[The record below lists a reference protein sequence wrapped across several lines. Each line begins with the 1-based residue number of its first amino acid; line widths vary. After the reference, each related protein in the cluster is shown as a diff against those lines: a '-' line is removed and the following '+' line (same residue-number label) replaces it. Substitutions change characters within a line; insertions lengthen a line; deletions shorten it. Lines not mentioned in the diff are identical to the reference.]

1 MIEEIDTRDDDL
13 MIKYLVQKS
22 LPLFSLWE
30 SHLQLPGAKLLDV
43 YLAKIN
49 SKDESTRE
57 VTFYKKELEE
67 ILGRE
72 RINASEL
79 KPVLNSLMDKYSIA
93 EIANGKKQYV
103 LINLFELCRMEYD
116 ENGVTFIRMKC
127 SETAKKYFFNIE
139 ALKYRKYDLKEI
151 APLKSIYTYN
161 MFLIL
166 QLYRWNKS
174 VKLTLNKF
182 REMLGVVK
190 SKEIDPKNKDKNA
203 FQEFK
208 RFNDLVLKVVQQ
220 ELAERINYKF
230 DYEPIKIGNKVVSI
244 RLDLSHLPKQGGKE
258 TTITYYQSSNKA
270 TSNKQTLPPPS
281 NPNPSCQEAT
291 KAKNEKSV
299 ETKKWNRKE
308 KPIETKHFARKNKP
322 IAAFEYKKLD
332 FDIRK
337 LINRREDESFD
348 DCDEFKEKLRV

>member
-30 SHLQLPGAKLLDV
+30 SHLTLPGAKLVDV
-43 YLAKIN
+43 YIAKIN
-49 SKDESTRE
+49 SHDESTRE

-67 ILGRE
+67 ILERE

-79 KPVLNSLMDKYSIA
+79 KPVLEHLMDKFAIA
-93 EIANGKKQYV
+93 EIVNGKKQYV

-139 ALKYRKYDLKEI
+139 ALKYRKYNLKEI

-166 QLYRWNKS
+166 QLYRWNKHF
-174 VKLTLNKF
+174 KLTLSKL
-182 REMLGVVK
+182 RERLGVVK
-190 SKEIDPKNKDKNA
+190 SKEVDPKNKDKNV

-208 RFNDLVLKVVQQ
+208 RLNDQVLKVTQE
-220 ELAERINYKF
+220 ELAERVDFKF
-230 DYEPIKIGNKVVSI
+230 TYELVKTGKNVASVIFH
-244 RLDLSHLPKQGGKE
+244 LDLPEQENKKPTKQ
-258 TTITYYQSSNKA
+258 KA
-270 TSNKQTLPPPS
+270 KVANNKQTLPPPS
-281 NPNPSCQEAT
+281 NPNPSCQEET

-299 ETKKWNRKE
+299 ETKKWNRKG
-308 KPIETKHFARKNKP
+308 RP
-322 IAAFEYKKLD
+322 IAEFENKKLD
-332 FDIRK
+332 FDIGR
-337 LINRREDESFD
+337 LILNRRQDENFN

>member
-30 SHLQLPGAKLLDV
+30 SHLTLPGAKLVDV
-43 YLAKIN
+43 YIAKIN
-49 SKDESTRE
+49 SHDESTRE

-67 ILGRE
+67 ILERE

-79 KPVLNSLMDKYSIA
+79 KPVLEHLMDKFAIA
-93 EIANGKKQYV
+93 EIVNGKKQYV
-103 LINLFELCRMEYD
+103 LINLFELCKMEYD
-116 ENGVTFIRMKC
+116 ENGVTYIRMKC

-139 ALKYRKYDLKEI
+139 ALKYRKYNLKEI

-166 QLYRWNKS
+166 QLYRWNKHF
-174 VKLTLNKF
+174 KLTLSKL
-182 REMLGVVK
+182 RERLGVVK
-190 SKEIDPKNKDKNA
+190 SKEVDPKNKDKNV

-208 RFNDLVLKVVQQ
+208 RLNDQVLKVTQE
-220 ELAERINYKF
+220 ELAERVDFKF
-230 DYEPIKIGNKVVSI
+230 TYELVKTGKNVASVIFH
-244 RLDLSHLPKQGGKE
+244 LDLPEQENKKPTKQ
-258 TTITYYQSSNKA
+258 KA
-270 TSNKQTLPPPS
+270 KVANNKQTLPPPS

-299 ETKKWNRKE
+299 ETKKWNRKG
-308 KPIETKHFARKNKP
+308 RP
-322 IAAFEYKKLD
+322 IAEFENKKLD
-332 FDIRK
+332 FDIGK
-337 LINRREDESFD
+337 LILNRRQDENFD